1 MQITINQAQQD
12 CDAKILY
19 NGDTSSLFFDGA
31 AFDNRLVKE
40 GNLFVCIKGENNDG
54 HNFAEDA
61 VKRGAKAI
69 LAEHNPFKDQLP
81 VPVLLVENSVQ
92 ALGKI
97 AHAARIRFGENK
109 DHKVIG
115 ITGTAGK
122 TSLKELISHIL
133 CIEKDL
139 SFNETK
145 VAKNILN
152 YNTQIGMPISIL
164 NATGKEK
171 YWVLELGISHPQDM
185 HELGLILVPDMA
197 IILNAASG
205 HTEGLGDKGVA
216 FYKSQILN
224 FLPQDGVGFVSADYP
239 ELFVHSAFNR
249 PDTRFFSTSAK
260 LPYRAKFKEIN
271 LEGFGIYDIVTPQ
284 HHFEVE
290 SVFIGNYGA
299 ENCIA
304 ACAIALELGFTE
316 QQIQQGIKTA
326 LPPQMRFNKYEKENW
341 TIIDDTYNAN
351 PLSTARMIESAVAL
365 ATNKDFIM
373 VLGEMKELGDL
384 AISEHQEIGT
394 LLGSSNPLAIYYIG
408 NLAEAVEEGLK
419 KTSYKGIFKSITQK
433 QELLDSINS
442 LSFKH
447 EKHVILFKGSRSNHL
462 EEYFNT
468 FMEQNHAL

>member
-12 CDAKILY
+12 CNATIIYD
-19 NGDTSSLFFDGA
+19 GDTTSLFFDGA
-31 AFDNRLVKE
+31 ASDNRLIHE
-40 GNLFVCIKGENNDG
+40 NNLFVCIKGENADG
-54 HNFAEDA
+54 HDFALDA

-69 LAEHNPFKDQLP
+69 LAEHNPFKDEIP
-81 VPVLLVENSVQ
+81 VPVLLVENTIT

-97 AHAARIRFGENK
+97 AHAARLRFGENK
-109 DHKVIG
+109 ENKVIG

-122 TSLKELISHIL
+122 TSLKELVAHIL
-133 CIEKDL
+133 SIDTDL
-139 SFNETK
+139 SFHEEN

-171 YWVLELGISHPQDM
+171 YWILELGISHPQDM
-185 HELGLILVPDMA
+185 HELGTILVPDMA
-197 IILNAASG
+197 IILNAANG

-239 ELFVHSAFNR
+239 ELFVHSAFFR
-249 PDTRFFSTSAK
+249 PDTRFFSTSSK
-260 LPYRAKFKEIN
+260 LPYRAKFKEIT
-271 LEGFGIYDIVTPQ
+271 LEGLGVYEIITPQ

-290 SVFIGNYGA
+290 STFIGNYGA

-304 ACAIALELGFTE
+304 ACSLALELGFSEE
-316 QQIQQGIKTA
+316 QIKKGIKTA
-326 LPPQMRFNKYEKENW
+326 LLPQMRFNKYEKENW
-341 TIIDDTYNAN
+341 IIIDDTYNAN
-351 PLSTARMIESAVAL
+351 PLSTARMIESASEL
-365 ATNKDFIM
+365 AKNKDFIM

-384 AISEHQEIGT
+384 AISEHQEIGK
-394 LLGSSNPLAIYYIG
+394 LLGTTNPIAIYYIG
-408 NLAEAVEEGLK
+408 ELAQAIQDGLK
-419 KTSYKGIFKSITQK
+419 QSNYQGIFQPITTKEALIQ
-433 QELLDSINS
+433 SINT
-442 LSFKH
+442 LNYTH

-462 EEYFNT
+462 EEYFKY

>member
-12 CDAKILY
+12 CNATIIY
-19 NGDTSSLFFDGA
+19 NGDTTSLFFDGA
-31 AFDNRLVKE
+31 ASDNRLIHE
-40 GNLFVCIKGENNDG
+40 NNLFVCIKGENADG
-54 HNFAEDA
+54 HDFALDA

-69 LAEHNPFKDQLP
+69 LAEHNPFKDEIP
-81 VPVLLVENSVQ
+81 VPVLLVENTIT

-97 AHAARIRFGENK
+97 AHAARLRFGENK
-109 DHKVIG
+109 ENKVIG

-122 TSLKELISHIL
+122 TSLKELVAHIL
-133 CIEKDL
+133 SIDTDL
-139 SFNETK
+139 SFHEEN

-185 HELGLILVPDMA
+185 HELGTILVPDMA
-197 IILNAASG
+197 IILNAANG

-239 ELFVHSAFNR
+239 ELFVHSAFFR
-249 PDTRFFSTSAK
+249 PDTRFFSTSSK
-260 LPYRAKFKEIN
+260 LPYRAKFKEIT
-271 LEGFGIYDIVTPQ
+271 LEGLGVYEIITPQ

-290 SVFIGNYGA
+290 STFIGNYGA

-304 ACAIALELGFTE
+304 ACALALELGFSEE
-316 QQIQQGIKTA
+316 QIKKGIKTA
-326 LPPQMRFNKYEKENW
+326 LLPQMRFNKHEKENW
-341 TIIDDTYNAN
+341 LIIDDTYNAN
-351 PLSTARMIESAVAL
+351 PLSTARMIESTSEL
-365 ATNKDFIM
+365 AKNKDFIM

-384 AISEHQEIGT
+384 AISEHQEIGK
-394 LLGSSNPLAIYYIG
+394 LLGTINPIAIYYIG
-408 NLAEAVEEGLK
+408 ELAQAIQDGLK
-419 KTSYKGIFKSITQK
+419 QSNYQGIFQPITTKEVLIQ
-433 QELLDSINS
+433 SINT
-442 LSFKH
+442 LNYTH

-462 EEYFNT
+462 EEYFKY